1 MVYVEKRPWGKFEII
16 LSEKNFQVKK
26 ITVNINQRL
35 SYQYHEHRSETWTV
49 VKGKAEVT
57 VNKKKFN
64 LMKGDIIKI
73 EKLSHHR
80 IKNISQ
86 DELVF
91 IEVQLGEYLGE
102 ECKEMGIP
110 SSAEDWNST
119 NCTGTLE
126 QVLGGGLIGGY
137 SWQYGPSCDTVLS
150 TITTS
155 SGEALIVNE
164 MRGLTISSNCDGYNF
179 TASSAHSFNGE
190 WIISGSALNCTHNL
204 IYSQYY
210 TPSNTNTVVQQ
221 LVSIVYAIQDTTVV

>member
-35 SYQYHEHRSETWTV
+35 SYQYHEHRSETWTL

-102 ECKEMGIP
+102 DDIVRL
-110 SSAEDWNST
+110 EDDYNR
-119 NCTGTLE
+119 
-126 QVLGGGLIGGY
+126 
-137 SWQYGPSCDTVLS
+137 
-150 TITTS
+150 TS
-155 SGEALIVNE
+155 
-164 MRGLTISSNCDGYNF
+164 
-179 TASSAHSFNGE
+179 
-190 WIISGSALNCTHNL
+190 
-204 IYSQYY
+204 
-210 TPSNTNTVVQQ
+210 
-221 LVSIVYAIQDTTVV
+221 